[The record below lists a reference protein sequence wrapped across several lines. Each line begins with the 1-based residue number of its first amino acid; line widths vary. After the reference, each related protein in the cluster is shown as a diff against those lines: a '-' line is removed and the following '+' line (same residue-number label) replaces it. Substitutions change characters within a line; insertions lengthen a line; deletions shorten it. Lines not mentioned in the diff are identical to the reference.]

1 MSYRIKCLKS
11 ELLTVSNVR
20 IFMNKKIFLLGIF
33 IFLSSAQ
40 ALDNDESDHP
50 QTGSIWQL
58 VKNGSPNLSSG
69 PGQVVYFMSSDAYH
83 TYRSRKFQMW
93 DHFSPVDARNL
104 VRLQKNDAV
113 KIIDFKFKGVIYK
126 VELLDGFHK
135 GKKYY
140 LIGEELKKNF
150 KQEDSRNENV

>member
-1 MSYRIKCLKS
+1 MFHKS
-11 ELLTVSNVR
+11 KKINELLTINNVK
-20 IFMNKKIFLLGIF
+20 ICMDKKIFLLGIF
-33 IFLSSAQ
+33 LLIPA
-40 ALDNDESDHP
+40 AHAEEKHESDIP
-50 QTGSIWQL
+50 EAGSIWQL

-69 PGQVVYFMSSDAYH
+69 PGQVVYFLSSDAYH

-93 DHFSPVDARNL
+93 DSFSSVDVRNL

-113 KIIDFKFKGVIYK
+113 KIIDFKFEGAIYK

-135 GKKYY
+135 GKKFY

-150 KQEDSRNENV
+150 KQEKKLNENV

>member
-1 MSYRIKCLKS
+1 MFHKNKGMYELFPLK
-11 ELLTVSNVR
+11 NVKAYMFKR
-20 IFMNKKIFLLGIF
+20 IFLLGLFVIIPF
-33 IFLSSAQ
+33 AQ
-40 ALDNDESDHP
+40 GLKKDESDYP

-69 PGQVVYFMSSDAYH
+69 PGQVVYFFSSDAYQ

-93 DHFSPVDARNL
+93 DQFSSVDSRNL
-104 VRLQKNDAV
+104 VRLQKKDAV
-113 KIIDFKFKGVIYK
+113 KILEFKFEGAIYK

-150 KQEDSRNENV
+150 EKENSQDENV

>member
-1 MSYRIKCLKS
+1 MFHKNKSMYELFALK
-11 ELLTVSNVR
+11 NVKTYMFKR
-20 IFMNKKIFLLGIF
+20 IFLLGFFVIIPF
-33 IFLSSAQ
+33 AQ
-40 ALDNDESDHP
+40 GLEKDESDYP

-58 VKNGSPNLSSG
+58 AKNGSPNLSSG
-69 PGQVVYFMSSDAYH
+69 PGQVVYFFSSDAYQ

-93 DHFSPVDARNL
+93 DQFSSVDSRNL
-104 VRLQKNDAV
+104 VRLQKKDAV
-113 KIIDFKFKGVIYK
+113 KILEFKFEGAIYK

-150 KQEDSRNENV
+150 EKENSQDENV

>member
-1 MSYRIKCLKS
+1 MFHKIKSMHELFTLK
-11 ELLTVSNVR
+11 NVKANM
-20 IFMNKKIFLLGIF
+20 FKKIFFLGLFVIPF
-33 IFLSSAQ
+33 AQ
-40 ALDNDESDHP
+40 GLEKDESENP

-69 PGQVVYFMSSDAYH
+69 PGQVVYFFSSDAYQ

-93 DHFSPVDARNL
+93 DQFSSVDSRNL
-104 VRLQKNDAV
+104 VRLQKKDAI
-113 KIIDFKFKGVIYK
+113 KILDYKFEGAIYK

-150 KQEDSRNENV
+150 EEENNQDENV

>member
-1 MSYRIKCLKS
+1 MFYRIKSMYELFTLK
-11 ELLTVSNVR
+11 NVKAYM
-20 IFMNKKIFLLGIF
+20 FKKIFLLG
-33 IFLSSAQ
+33 FLVVIPFAQ
-40 ALDNDESDHP
+40 GLEKDESNHP
-50 QTGSIWQL
+50 QAGSIWQL

-69 PGQVVYFMSSDAYH
+69 PGQVVYFFSSDAYQ

-93 DHFSPVDARNL
+93 DQFSSVDSRNL
-104 VRLQKNDAV
+104 VRLQKKDAV
-113 KIIDFKFKGVIYK
+113 KILDFKFEGAIYK

-150 KQEDSRNENV
+150 EEENNQDENV

>member
-1 MSYRIKCLKS
+1 MFHKS
-11 ELLTVSNVR
+11 KRANELLIINNVKTY
-20 IFMNKKIFLLGIF
+20 MNKKIFLLGIF
-33 IFLSSAQ
+33 LLILAVQSDEK
-40 ALDNDESDHP
+40 LESDYP
-50 QTGSIWQL
+50 QAGSIWQL
-58 VKNGSPNLSSG
+58 VKNGSSNLSSG
-69 PGQVVYFMSSDAYH
+69 PGQVVYFLSSDAYH

-93 DHFSPVDARNL
+93 DSFSSVDVRNL

-113 KIIDFKFKGVIYK
+113 KIIDFKFEGAIYK

-150 KQEDSRNENV
+150 KQENKHNENV

>member
-1 MSYRIKCLKS
+1 MFYRIKSMYELFTLK
-11 ELLTVSNVR
+11 NVKAYM
-20 IFMNKKIFLLGIF
+20 FKKIFLLG
-33 IFLSSAQ
+33 FLVVIPFAQ
-40 ALDNDESDHP
+40 GLEKDESEYP

-69 PGQVVYFMSSDAYH
+69 PGQVVYFFSSDAYQ

-93 DHFSPVDARNL
+93 DQFSSVDSRNL
-104 VRLQKNDAV
+104 VRLQKKDAV
-113 KIIDFKFKGVIYK
+113 KILDFKFEGAIYK

-150 KQEDSRNENV
+150 EQENNQDENV

>member
-1 MSYRIKCLKS
+1 MFHKS
-11 ELLTVSNVR
+11 KKINELLTINNVKVC
-20 IFMNKKIFLLGIF
+20 MDKKIFLLGIF
-33 IFLSSAQ
+33 LLIPAVQ
-40 ALDNDESDHP
+40 AEEKHESDIP
-50 QTGSIWQL
+50 EAGSIWQL

-69 PGQVVYFMSSDAYH
+69 PGQVVYFLSSDAYH

-93 DHFSPVDARNL
+93 DSFSSVDVRNL

-113 KIIDFKFKGVIYK
+113 KIIDFKFEGAIYK

-150 KQEDSRNENV
+150 KQENKQNENV

>member
-1 MSYRIKCLKS
+1 MFHKS
-11 ELLTVSNVR
+11 KKINELLTINNVK
-20 IFMNKKIFLLGIF
+20 ICMDKKIFLLGIF
-33 IFLSSAQ
+33 LLIPAAQ
-40 ALDNDESDHP
+40 AEEKHESDIP
-50 QTGSIWQL
+50 EAGSIWQL

-69 PGQVVYFMSSDAYH
+69 PGQVVYFLSSDAYH

-93 DHFSPVDARNL
+93 DSFSSVDVRNL

-113 KIIDFKFKGVIYK
+113 KIIDFKFEGAIYK

-135 GKKYY
+135 GKKFY

-150 KQEDSRNENV
+150 KQEKKLNENV

>member
-1 MSYRIKCLKS
+1 MFKR
-11 ELLTVSNVR
+11 
-20 IFMNKKIFLLGIF
+20 IFLLGLLVIPF
-33 IFLSSAQ
+33 AQ
-40 ALDNDESDHP
+40 GLEKDESEYP

-69 PGQVVYFMSSDAYH
+69 PGQVVYFLSSDAYH
-83 TYRSRKFQMW
+83 TYMSREFQMW
-93 DHFSPVDARNL
+93 DSFSTVDTRNL
-104 VRLQKNDAV
+104 VRLQKNDAL
-113 KIIDFKFKGVIYK
+113 KILDIKFEGAIYK

-150 KQEDSRNENV
+150 EQENNQDENV

>member
-1 MSYRIKCLKS
+1 MFHKS
-11 ELLTVSNVR
+11 NKINELLTINNVK
-20 IFMNKKIFLLGIF
+20 ICMDKKIFLLGIF
-33 IFLSSAQ
+33 LLIPAAQ
-40 ALDNDESDHP
+40 AEEKHESDIP
-50 QTGSIWQL
+50 EAGSIWQL

-69 PGQVVYFMSSDAYH
+69 PGQVVYFLSSDAYH

-93 DHFSPVDARNL
+93 DSFSSVDVRNL

-113 KIIDFKFKGVIYK
+113 KIIDFKFQGAIYK

-150 KQEDSRNENV
+150 KQENKQNENV

>member
-1 MSYRIKCLKS
+1 MFHKS
-11 ELLTVSNVR
+11 KSANELLTLHNVKTY
-20 IFMNKKIFLLGIF
+20 MNKKILLLGIF
-33 IFLSSAQ
+33 LLIPTTQ
-40 ALDNDESDHP
+40 TEEKYRSDIP
-50 QTGSIWQL
+50 EAGSIWQL
-58 VKNGSPNLSSG
+58 IKNGSPNLSSG
-69 PGQVVYFMSSDAYH
+69 PGQVVYFLSSDAYH

-93 DHFSPVDARNL
+93 DSFSSVDVRNL

-113 KIIDFKFKGVIYK
+113 KIIDFKFEGAIYK

-150 KQEDSRNENV
+150 KKENKQNENV

>member
-1 MSYRIKCLKS
+1 MFHKS
-11 ELLTVSNVR
+11 KKINELLTINNVKVY
-20 IFMNKKIFLLGIF
+20 MDKKIFLLGIF
-33 IFLSSAQ
+33 LLMPSAQ
-40 ALDNDESDHP
+40 AEEKHESAIP
-50 QTGSIWQL
+50 EAGSIWQL

-69 PGQVVYFMSSDAYH
+69 PGQVVYFLSSDAYH

-93 DHFSPVDARNL
+93 DSFSSVDVRNL

-113 KIIDFKFKGVIYK
+113 KIIDFKFEGAIYK

-150 KQEDSRNENV
+150 KEENKKNENI

>member
-1 MSYRIKCLKS
+1 MSKTY
-11 ELLTVSNVR
+11 
-20 IFMNKKIFLLGIF
+20 MNKKIFLLGIF
-33 IFLSSAQ
+33 LLIPAAQ
-40 ALDNDESDHP
+40 TEEKYGSDIP
-50 QTGSIWQL
+50 EAGSIWQL
-58 VKNGSPNLSSG
+58 IKNGSPNLSSG
-69 PGQVVYFMSSDAYH
+69 PGQVVYFLSSDAYH

-93 DHFSPVDARNL
+93 DSFSSVDVRNL

-113 KIIDFKFKGVIYK
+113 KIIDFKFEGAIYK

-150 KQEDSRNENV
+150 KQENKQNENI

>member
-1 MSYRIKCLKS
+1 MFHKS
-11 ELLTVSNVR
+11 KRANELLIINNVKTY
-20 IFMNKKIFLLGIF
+20 MNKKIFLLGIF
-33 IFLSSAQ
+33 LLIPAVQSDEKL
-40 ALDNDESDHP
+40 ESDYP
-50 QTGSIWQL
+50 QAGSIWQL
-58 VKNGSPNLSSG
+58 VKNGSSNLSSG
-69 PGQVVYFMSSDAYH
+69 PGQVVYFLSSDAYH

-93 DHFSPVDARNL
+93 DSFSSVDVRNL

-113 KIIDFKFKGVIYK
+113 KIIDFKFEGAIYK

-150 KQEDSRNENV
+150 KQENKHNENV

>member
-1 MSYRIKCLKS
+1 MFYRIKSMYELFTLK
-11 ELLTVSNVR
+11 NVKAYM
-20 IFMNKKIFLLGIF
+20 FKKIFLLG
-33 IFLSSAQ
+33 FLVVIPFAQ
-40 ALDNDESDHP
+40 GLEKDESNHP
-50 QTGSIWQL
+50 QAGSIWQL

-69 PGQVVYFMSSDAYH
+69 PGQVVYFFSSDAYQ

-93 DHFSPVDARNL
+93 DQFSSVDSRNL
-104 VRLQKNDAV
+104 VRLQKRDAI
-113 KIIDFKFKGVIYK
+113 KILDYKFEGAIYK

-150 KQEDSRNENV
+150 EEENNQDENV

>member
-1 MSYRIKCLKS
+1 
-11 ELLTVSNVR
+11 
-20 IFMNKKIFLLGIF
+20 MNKKIFLLGIF
-33 IFLSSAQ
+33 LLIPAAQ
-40 ALDNDESDHP
+40 SDEKHESDIP
-50 QTGSIWQL
+50 ETGSIWQL
-58 VKNGSPNLSSG
+58 IKNGSPNLSSG
-69 PGQVVYFMSSDAYH
+69 PGQVVYFLSSDAYH

-93 DHFSPVDARNL
+93 DSFSSVDVRNL

-113 KIIDFKFKGVIYK
+113 KIIDFSFEGAIYK

-150 KQEDSRNENV
+150 KQENKQNENV

>member
-1 MSYRIKCLKS
+1 MFHKTKS
-11 ELLTVSNVR
+11 VNELLTLHNVKTY
-20 IFMNKKIFLLGIF
+20 MNKKIFLLGIF
-33 IFLSSAQ
+33 LLIPAAQ
-40 ALDNDESDHP
+40 SDEKHESDIP
-50 QTGSIWQL
+50 ETGSIWQL
-58 VKNGSPNLSSG
+58 IKNGSPNLSSG
-69 PGQVVYFMSSDAYH
+69 PGQVVYFLSSDAYH

-93 DHFSPVDARNL
+93 DSFSSVDVRNL

-113 KIIDFKFKGVIYK
+113 KIIDFKFEGAIYK

-150 KQEDSRNENV
+150 KQENKQNENV